1 MIELRNL
8 CKSYERRVVVEDVS
22 MTIEDASF
30 TVLIGPSGCGKS
42 TTMRMINRLIVPDSG
57 QVLLDGRD
65 VATADLET
73 LRRGIGYA
81 IQAVGLFPHW
91 TVSQNIATVPRLL
104 GWPEAKIAARVDELL
119 NLLNLPPERFA
130 NQRPGRL
137 SGGQQQRVGVARAL
151 AADPP
156 VLLMDEPFGALDP
169 LTRRDLQIELR
180 RIQKD
185 TSKTIVFVTHDID
198 EAVLLADRIAI
209 MERGKLVQY
218 GPASE
223 ILLHPASDFV
233 REFTSGDSAGLR
245 LLSVRH
251 VRDYIGTEAAGDVP
265 AIGEDAT
272 LREALSCMLDARTDH
287 LAVRD
292 ADGQVA
298 GRIDLAS
305 LIG

>member
-1 MIELRNL
+1 MIELRHL
-8 CKSYERRVVVEDVS
+8 CKTYQGRVAVDDVS
-22 MTIEDASF
+22 MTIEDGSF

-42 TTMRMINRLIVPDSG
+42 TTMRMINRLIVPDGG

-65 VATADLET
+65 VAGADLET

-91 TVSQNIATVPRLL
+91 TVAQNIATVPRLL
-104 GWPEAKIAARVDELL
+104 GWKAAKIEARVAELL
-119 NLLNLPPERFA
+119 DLLNLPAERFA
-130 NQRPGRL
+130 DQRPGRL

-169 LTRRDLQIELR
+169 LTRRDLQTELR

-185 TSKTIVFVTHDID
+185 TGKTIVFVTHDID

-218 GPASE
+218 APASE

-233 REFTSGDSAGLR
+233 RAFTSGDSTGLR

-251 VRDYIGTEAAGDVP
+251 VRDHATAQEASDVP
-265 AIGEDAT
+265 AIDAGAT
-272 LREALSCMLDARTDH
+272 LREALSCMLDSRTDH
-287 LAVRD
+287 LAVRE
-292 ADGQVA
+292 ANGRIA